1 MAVGDRIKRARN
13 FRGMTQKELGL
24 AIGLKRRA
32 QTSVSRNTKATP
44 ARPRKSCSAKLR
56 RFWM

>member
-13 FRGMTQKELGL
+13 FRGMTQKELG
-24 AIGLKRRA
+24 ISDSRRRA

-44 ARPRKSCSAKLR
+44 ALLKKSCSARLR
-56 RFWM
+56 RYWT